1 MIILQVAS
9 KRYNGIM
16 EVSAVA
22 VTKEELHKLIER
34 IEDPIELESAYV
46 AVKSIVEH
54 DDQAWY
60 WTERWQA
67 EEREADEDTVVSAP
81 FDNIR
86 DVMRDIRR
94 SLDELDKET
103 SSSEHPAQKE
113 VR

>member
-1 MIILQVAS
+1 MARRLIVLQVTS

-22 VTKEELHKLIER
+22 VTKEELYKLIER

-60 WTERWQA
+60 WTERWQQ
-67 EEREADEDTVVSAP
+67 EEAEADKEKASGQRIGPMSAAEALS
-81 FDNIR
+81 
-86 DVMRDIRR
+86 M
-94 SLDELDKET
+94 LDRIIEQNEKNG
-103 SSSEHPAQKE
+103 
-113 VR
+113 